1 MPELLKLLDK
11 EKFGSSLFVIARS
24 VAKSAAVI
32 PHLKEMVNIL
42 AKHRKKNN
50 YELIVDILG
59 ESWMDLSP
67 LYIDLLNEQDP
78 YLQKIALTGMK
89 GRTEPEVLDRLIRL
103 SDSEDKDLR
112 LKAVQACIRQD
123 SSAAVPHIPI
133 WLRHEDWEIRAEAVE
148 AAGASGNPFFLQS
161 F

>member
-1 MPELLKLLDK
+1 
-11 EKFGSSLFVIARS
+11 
-24 VAKSAAVI
+24 
-32 PHLKEMVNIL
+32 
-42 AKHRKKNN
+42 
-50 YELIVDILG
+50 
-59 ESWMDLSP
+59 MDLSP

-148 AAGASGNPFFLQS
+148 AAGASGNPFFYRASEVVFGGLTGS
-161 F
+161 FALMRPKVCCSWRKRALRHCAKWLPRRILCRHRIWRLK